1 MMATPKFK
9 GIRKLESTNFQK
21 QKKTTQTFLLLMEEI
36 LHQLIGTLSHV
47 LQGFIHPN
55 GGWPWD
61 FWTINSRER
70 FFTTI
75 NMNHPTLKLV
85 WPTEIL
91 SLLGVLPLNSL
102 SKKKNWK
109 KNFKVAASDLK
120 CYCSNGFF
128 IASASSLYKEILI
141 PKPIHGD
148 VTQNLPWHLSS
159 LAIMML
165 NHSFFSQ
172 PTRVFSGNGS
182 STNSMMS

>member
-1 MMATPKFK
+1 MIATPKFK
-9 GIRKLESTNFQK
+9 GIRKLESTNFRK

-109 KNFKVAASDLK
+109 KKKLQSCRFGSQMLLFEWFFYCK
-120 CYCSNGFF
+120 C
-128 IASASSLYKEILI
+128 K
-141 PKPIHGD
+141 
-148 VTQNLPWHLSS
+148 
-159 LAIMML
+159 
-165 NHSFFSQ
+165 Q
-172 PTRVFSGNGS
+172 PLQRDFDTK
-182 STNSMMS
+182 TNSWGCNTKFALTLV